1 MLSDAMSAPNFVPAF
16 SLFSALNSAPL
27 RPLHTLVRTTED
39 RFRPAR
45 VAPHRPA
52 VLRAQ
57 ATFQTDP
64 ALSPQATVLRETGT
78 GRVPTIVLGGL
89 VPDATEQVFLLRR
102 FLLRAG
108 DVYYLNYPRAGF
120 SLDCVCAQLEDLV
133 NELGASGQPP
143 VIFAVSFGAGIVLE
157 WLRRARH
164 DGRDPL
170 LAGLVL
176 VSPVTCAADLIAPG
190 AAKPAT
196 LLGRALKPYLD
207 RTNDT
212 PEATVEK
219 SRALFLRMFE
229 AGAQNKRA
237 LRTVMTK
244 EEAERLRNAVLAT
257 IRDVT
262 VDGARQRAQALSAM
276 VPPTEYFH
284 PQLLPLTEAPALVL
298 FAECEDAVL
307 DAHAPARFALGRATS
322 AYLPNG
328 SSRRVV
334 AKAGEPPVQHASLVF
349 HLFEFLPYFQTF
361 YQRVRR
367 GPLAFAA

>member
-1 MLSDAMSAPNFVPAF
+1 MSAPNFAPAF
-16 SLFSALNSAPL
+16 SLFSALNAAPL

-52 VLRAQ
+52 VSRSQSSLQ
-57 ATFQTDP
+57 P
-64 ALSPQATVLRETGT
+64 AASVPPHAAVLREAGT

-120 SLDCVCAQLEDLV
+120 SLDVVCAQLDDLV
-133 NELGASGQPP
+133 TELGARGQPP
-143 VIFAVSFGAGIVLE
+143 VLFAVSFGAGIVLE
-157 WLRRARH
+157 WLRRARL
-164 DGRDPL
+164 DRRDPP
-170 LAGLVL
+170 LAGLIL

-190 AAKPAT
+190 SAKPST

-207 RTNDT
+207 GATQT

-244 EEAERLRNAVLAT
+244 EEAERLRTAVVGT

-262 VDGARQRAQALSAM
+262 LDGARQRAQALAAM
-276 VPPTEYFH
+276 ISPTEYFL

-298 FAECEDAVL
+298 FAECEGAVL
-307 DAHAPARFALGRATS
+307 DAHAPVRFALGRATG

-328 SSRRVV
+328 TARRVV
-334 AKAGEPPVQHASLVF
+334 AKNGEPPVQHASLVF